1 MPYNV
6 WKENNTIFVKYKV
19 RNYHIDSYG
28 HINNA
33 VYLQFLE
40 DARTDFFSYLGH
52 SLSFLAKNNIFVF
65 ITEINI
71 KYLNPAFLDDII
83 VVTGNIVKISKVRAT
98 WLQEI
103 YKDDKKLVSAHV
115 TGAFLNGENKILR
128 IPDYVL
134 KGMESI
140 KIHDNNKI

>member
-1 MPYNV
+1 MPYQI
-6 WKENNTIFVKYKV
+6 WKKNNTLFVKYKV

-33 VYLQFLE
+33 VYLQYLE

-52 SLSFLAKNNIFVF
+52 SLSFLAKNDIYIFV
-65 ITEINI
+65 TETNI

-83 VVTGNIVKISKVRAT
+83 VVTGNIIKISKVRAV

-103 YKDDKKLVSAHV
+103 FKNNTKLLSAKV
-115 TGAFLNGENKILR
+115 TGAFLNGNGKILK

-134 KGMESI
+134 SGMKGIYINET
-140 KIHDNNKI
+140 

>member
-1 MPYNV
+1 MPYKI
-6 WKENNTIFVKYKV
+6 WTDNNTLFVKYKV

-33 VYLQFLE
+33 VYLQYLE

-52 SLSFLAKNNIFVF
+52 SLSYLAKNDIYVF

-71 KYLNPAFLDDII
+71 KYLSPAFLDDVI
-83 VVTGNIVKISKVRAT
+83 VVTGNIIKISKVRAT

-103 YKDDKKLVSAHV
+103 FKDDKKLVTAKV
-115 TGAFLNGENKILR
+115 TGAFLNGNGKILK
-128 IPDYVL
+128 IPEYVSE
-134 KGMESI
+134 GMK
-140 KIHDNNKI
+140 KIYIAN